1 MLKRKRRPTTPGDI
15 LRAHYLLPRGIPIVR
30 FAETVGCSRKHMSN
44 IVHGHARI
52 EATMATRMGK
62 VLGTTPE
69 LWINLQNAVD
79 LYDAALTLKSWR
91 PARIFEPAPRRA
103 VARG

>member
-15 LRAHYLLPRGIPIVR
+15 LRAHYLLPRGISIVG

-52 EATMATRMGK
+52 EATMATRMAK
-62 VLGTTPE
+62 LLGTTPA
-69 LWINLQNAVD
+69 LWINLQSAVD
-79 LYDAALTLKSWR
+79 LYDAALALKSWR
-91 PARIFEPAPRRA
+91 PARTFEAAPRS
-103 VARG
+103 VVPTG

>member
-1 MLKRKRRPTTPGDI
+1 MLKRMRRPTTPGEI
-15 LRAHYLLPRGIPIVR
+15 LRAHYLLPRGISIVG

-52 EATMATRMGK
+52 GATMATRMAK
-62 VLGTTPE
+62 LLGTTPE

-79 LYDAALTLKSWR
+79 LYDAALTLESWR
-91 PARIFEPAPRRA
+91 PARSFEAAPRRT

>member
-1 MLKRKRRPTTPGDI
+1 MLKRMRPPTTPGDI
-15 LRAHYLLPRGIPIVR
+15 LRAHYLLPCGISIVR

-52 EATMATRMGK
+52 EATMATRMAK

-69 LWINLQNAVD
+69 LWFNLQNAVD
-79 LYDAALTLKSWR
+79 LYDAALSLKSWR
-91 PARIFEPAPRRA
+91 PARAFEPVP
-103 VARG
+103 